1 MYYVKVFYFKRFR
14 ILFFLILCFFM
25 FSCSKLEKNPGKYSY
40 KLGDNSTWSK
50 IDYDDSHWV
59 GHVDKDEEDI
69 FWVRA
74 NVIVAKEG
82 KSSEELGVYLSA
94 FGAYQI
100 YWDGVKIGDNGE
112 LGSEG
117 NKVGSYIR
125 FFKIP
130 VSLSNMGAHVL
141 SLRTSQKYYSNQPTI
156 LEIKLSNYFSLVRKP
171 LKWVI
176 YVNILAGAF
185 LITFIHFLIL
195 FFNDKKSYPTLL
207 VSISSLLFFLL
218 IITEYV
224 KFYIPIH
231 YSYFYVR
238 LEIITILT
246 LIISFLIPFYFLIQ
260 FSLSW
265 KKPFLIA
272 YFLFLLSIY
281 FVNHEYGDYDE
292 LNSYLT
298 FSMWASAVFIVGS
311 ESIRGNKGAI
321 LIFIGLIINFVS
333 HTWILSYDYSMLL
346 SSTILLLS
354 MIYILGL
361 KTMEQRRKYEQS
373 LVLTTRLRHELL
385 KKNIQPHFLMNTLTS
400 LIDWVEQAP
409 KTGVRFIEALAK
421 EFEIINDME
430 NERLIPIT
438 MEIDLCKNHLEIMGY
453 RREIDYTWSDSGIN
467 INEKVPPAIFHT
479 LVENGITHCL
489 PRVDGTMR
497 FELFFKSRPTMKT
510 YEFYTHGT
518 LRKLEKEI
526 KEGTGIKYIK
536 SRLIESYGDD
546 WEFESSVSKEGWKNK
561 IILYSK

>member
-1 MYYVKVFYFKRFR
+1 M
-14 ILFFLILCFFM
+14 IC
-25 FSCSKLEKNPGKYSY
+25 SCNKLDENQDNYSY
-40 KLGDNSTWSK
+40 KLGDNSSWSK
-50 IDYDDSHWV
+50 VTYDATNW
-59 GHVDKDEEDI
+59 GGYFEKDENDI

-74 NVIVAKEG
+74 NVIVEKKDE
-82 KSSEELGVYLSA
+82 SSEELGIYLAA
-94 FGAYQI
+94 FGAYEI
-100 YWDGVKIGDNGE
+100 YWDGIKIGDNGKIGRE
-112 LGSEG
+112 ED
-117 NKVGSYIR
+117 KTGSYIR
-125 FFKIP
+125 FFKVP
-130 VSLSNMGAHVL
+130 DSLSKIGAHVL
-141 SLRTSQKYYSNQPTI
+141 SLRASQKYYSNQPTI
-156 LEIKLSNYFSLVRKP
+156 LEVSTSNYFDLVRKP

-176 YVNILAGAF
+176 VVNILAGAF

-195 FFNDKKSYPTLL
+195 FFNDKKSTPTLL

-218 IITEYV
+218 IIMEYV

-238 LEIITILT
+238 LEIITMLT
-246 LIISFLIPFYFLIQ
+246 LVICFLIPLYFLIQ

-265 KKPFLIA
+265 NKHFVVA
-272 YFLFLLSIY
+272 YFFFLLGIY
-281 FVNHEYGDYDE
+281 LFNHEYGDYDE

-298 FSMWASAVFIVGS
+298 FSMWASAVFIVGF
-311 ESIRGNKGAI
+311 ESIRGNKSAI
-321 LIFIGLIINFVS
+321 LVFIGLIINFVS

-361 KTMEQRRKYEQS
+361 KTKEQSRRYEQS
-373 LVLTTRLRHELL
+373 LVLTARLQHELL

-400 LIDWVEQAP
+400 LIEWVEQAP

-430 NERLIPIT
+430 KERLIPIT

-453 RREIDYTWSDSGIN
+453 RKEINYIWSDSGIN
-467 INEKVPPAIFHT
+467 SNEKVPPAIFHT

-489 PRVDGTMR
+489 PRVDGIMR
-497 FELFFKSRPTMKT
+497 FELFFESWPTMKI
-510 YEFYTHGT
+510 YEFYTYGK
-518 LRKLEKEI
+518 LRLLEKEI

-536 SRLIESYGDD
+536 SRLIESYGDK
-546 WEFESSVSKEGWKNK
+546 WEFESSVCKEGWKNK